1 MVSPEPYPVTP
12 SSVSTRT
19 SVASKCLRGTGSQA
33 ARNGGSSGSRIR
45 SSRIAVIFTAGRA
58 GMATRPMRRAGA
70 RVLRGMTCEASALAT
85 APP

>member
-19 SVASKCLRGTGSQA
+19 RVASKARRGTGSQA

-45 SSRIAVIFTAGRA
+45 SSRIAVIFTAALCPAELRIG
-58 GMATRPMRRAGA
+58 TPPLRRITLEWSKADHA
-70 RVLRGMTCEASALAT
+70 
-85 APP
+85 